1 MTVVHARL
9 SVLASP
15 LRTLPVH
22 RRLRVSWVML
32 HIVMRGIGRVLL
44 LMRVGWARLGGD
56 RWIYRYIG
64 VRLELLR
71 LLMVIGLTIRE
82 RH

>member
-1 MTVVHARL
+1 MHAWLGVL
-9 SVLASP
+9 SSP
-15 LRTLPVH
+15 LRTLSIH
-22 RRLRVSWVML
+22 WSLRMSWVVL
-32 HIVMRGIGRVLL
+32 HIVVRGIGRVLL
-44 LMRVGWARLGGD
+44 LMRVGWARLSSN

>member
-1 MTVVHARL
+1 MHTGL
-9 SVLASP
+9 SILTSP
-15 LRTLPVH
+15 LRTLPIH
-22 RRLRVSWVML
+22 WGLRMSRIVL
-32 HIVMRGIGRVLL
+32 HVVVRGVGRVLL
-44 LMRVGWARLGGD
+44 LVRVGWARLGGN
-56 RWIYRYIG
+56 RRIYRNIV